1 MFAVKFLRRG
11 HLCTEDIKLVTAQYV
26 LSTKGLG
33 KNIKVSSRRPEVTV
47 LTEKLIERLLG
58 YPCKTCRNVKE
69 GG

>member
-1 MFAVKFLRRG
+1 M
-11 HLCTEDIKLVTAQYV
+11 CTEDIILVTAQYV

-58 YPCKTCRNVKE
+58 YPCKTCRNIKKKTV
-69 GG
+69 